1 MGESYMV
8 PQIHFLKPRE
18 HPRPDGQSGIANKAV
33 QEYVHHVLQ
42 HQEENWEALVLTAEN
57 VYKKKTITCPLK
69 YQDQRKTMDII
80 LNTEK
85 FHQPINASLQLKIG
99 LNVLKVFKR
108 RWPNAYEQRRI

>member
-57 VYKKKTITCPLK
+57 VYKKKNNHMSIEVSRSKKNYGYNPK
-69 YQDQRKTMDII
+69 YRKIPST
-80 LNTEK
+80 N
-85 FHQPINASLQLKIG
+85 
-99 LNVLKVFKR
+99 
-108 RWPNAYEQRRI
+108 